1 MILIKSLKNKNNMN
15 YHLIAKEFWN
25 SKKITKEFYT
35 QPFSGYWLD
44 SFGLIKDASRKK
56 VLDIGCGGG
65 RNTEMLI
72 NLGFD
77 VFACDFY
84 QGMVRTTKNRLIKK
98 GFKSKFVAGRIKKA
112 SMTELPYDSNN
123 FDIVLCHG
131 VYHNA
136 QSLEEFDCA
145 LEESARVLK
154 MGGHLY
160 FNIFTSDL
168 IAEDFKNVD
177 GQSNVYITRE
187 KLPMVLLSKGEFI
200 KLASKYNLRPDVELI
215 EYQSTVST
223 GKRSV
228 LRGILVK
235 TLDKQ

>member
-15 YHLIAKEFWN
+15 YHLIAKKFWN
-25 SKKITKEFYT
+25 SKNTTKEFYA

-44 SFGLIKDASRKK
+44 FFGSIKDASKKK

-72 NLGFD
+72 NFGFD

-98 GFKSKFVAGRIKKA
+98 GFKSKFVEDRIKKA
-112 SMTELPYDSNN
+112 PMTKLPYDSSN

-136 QSLEEFDCA
+136 QSLEEFDHA

-154 MGGHLY
+154 KGGHLY
-160 FNIFTSDL
+160 FNMFTSDL

-177 GQSNVYITRE
+177 GQPNVYITRE
-187 KLPMVLLSKGEFI
+187 KLPMVLLSKGEFV
-200 KLASKYNLRPDVELI
+200 KLASRYSLKPDVEFI
-215 EYQSTVST
+215 EYESNVST

-228 LRGILVK
+228 LRGILIK
-235 TLDKQ
+235 KSDK

>member
-1 MILIKSLKNKNNMN
+1 MKLLKNKNSMN
-15 YHLIAKEFWN
+15 YHLVIKKFWN
-25 SKKITKEFYT
+25 SKNITKEFCSH
-35 QPFSGYWLD
+35 PFSNYWLD
-44 SFGLIKDASRKK
+44 SFGSIKDSFEKK

-72 NLGFD
+72 NFGFN

-98 GFKSKFVAGRIKKA
+98 GFKSKFVADRIKKA
-112 SMTELPYDSNN
+112 PMTKLPYNSNN

-136 QSLEEFDCA
+136 QSLEEFDHA

-154 MGGHLY
+154 KGGHLY

-168 IAEDFKNVD
+168 IAEDFKKVD
-177 GQSNVYITRE
+177 GQPNVYITRE

-200 KLASKYNLRPDVELI
+200 KLASKYNLKPDVEFI
-215 EYQSTVST
+215 KYQSTVST

-228 LRGILVK
+228 LRGIFIK
-235 TLDKQ
+235 TSDK